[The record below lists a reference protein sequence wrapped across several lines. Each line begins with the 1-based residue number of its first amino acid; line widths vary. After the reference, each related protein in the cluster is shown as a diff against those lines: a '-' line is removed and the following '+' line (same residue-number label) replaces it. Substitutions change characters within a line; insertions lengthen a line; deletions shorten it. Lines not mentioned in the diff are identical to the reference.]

1 MNKIILLF
9 GVLFIVIAGC
19 LIGTSLSH
27 LEDEDVIVMDENT
40 ETVEMEQPSNTEF
53 SEVSTDAVET
63 SEDDAMFVAVDAV
76 ETSEDDA
83 MFVAVDALKSPNNE
97 IQQYISSQVQID
109 ETHIRMT
116 ADKMG
121 EVYLSGKAESVSA
134 FRYGRFSF
142 CINTIKGVGLFP
154 AIWMLPS
161 DTNSDYPEVDIYELI
176 GNEPNIFYGV
186 LHYMEESEKS
196 RDFFSHTF
204 PVDKIPETYRI
215 TFEWTQ
221 EEMIW
226 YLENEVVYTIRE
238 NVPDEPMYFI
248 FNLAVGGEWPG
259 SPDADTEFPAMFE
272 VEILEFMPQEIY
284 SR

>member
-1 MNKIILLF
+1 MNKIILIF
-9 GVLFIVIAGC
+9 GVLFIVISGC

-27 LEDEDVIVMDENT
+27 LEDEDVIVMDENA
-40 ETVEMEQPSNTEF
+40 ETVEMEQPSNTES

-63 SEDDAMFVAVDAV
+63 SEDNAR
-76 ETSEDDA
+76 
-83 MFVAVDALKSPNNE
+83 FVAVDALSAPNNE
-97 IQQYISSQVQID
+97 LQKYISSQVQID

-142 CINTIKGVGLFP
+142 CINTMKGVGLFP

-161 DTNSDYPEVDIYELI
+161 DTTSDFPEVDIYELI

-186 LHYMEESEKS
+186 LHYMKEGEKS
-196 RDFFSHTF
+196 RDFFTYTF
-204 PVDKIPETYRI
+204 PADKIPETYCI
-215 TFEWTQ
+215 TFEWTL
-221 EEMIW
+221 EEMVW
-226 YLENEVVYTIRE
+226 YLEDEVVYTIRE

-259 SPDADTEFPAMFE
+259 SPDAYTKFPAMFE

>member
-1 MNKIILLF
+1 MNKIILIF

-27 LEDEDVIVMDENT
+27 LEDEDVIAMDENA

-53 SEVSTDAVET
+53 SKVST
-63 SEDDAMFVAVDAV
+63 DAV

-116 ADKMG
+116 ADKIG
-121 EVYLSGKAESVSA
+121 EVYLSGKVESVSA

-142 CINTIKGVGLFP
+142 CINTMKGVGLFP
-154 AIWMLPS
+154 SIWMLPS
-161 DTNSDYPEVDIYELI
+161 DTHSTYPEVDIYELI

-186 LHYMEESEKS
+186 LHYVEESEKS
-196 RDFFSHTF
+196 RDYFRHTF

-226 YLENEVVYTIRE
+226 YLEDEVVYTIRE

-248 FNLAVGGEWPG
+248 FNLAVGGDWPG
-259 SPDADTEFPAMFE
+259 SPDAYTKFPAMFE